1 MNYIYVYSCFRF
13 DFVIY
18 TMVLQNSAIDF
29 FEEHQAHVHNTQDKL
44 EQVLVSQLR
53 KVRKLQENQ
62 EENL

>member
-1 MNYIYVYSCFRF
+1 MDRADKTRIELKFILAAATEFC
-13 DFVIY
+13 
-18 TMVLQNSAIDF
+18 SAIDL